1 MAVPAHDSR
10 DFEFAVTFKLPMRL
24 VVSPGDGKEWDQEKA
39 YSGDGQL
46 VNSSY
51 EVDLNG
57 LSTSKAGAKVV
68 EWLEQKG
75 LGKRQVHHGKQAFRN
90 LV

>member
-1 MAVPAHDSR
+1 M
-10 DFEFAVTFKLPMRL
+10 
-24 VVSPGDGKEWDQEKA
+24 
-39 YSGDGQL
+39 
-46 VNSSY
+46 NSSY

-75 LGKRQVHHGKQAFRN
+75 LGKKQVHHGKQAFQN